1 MRKLIG
7 RDLTQSFESGDLR
20 VGSKVTN
27 RIKTLLL
34 SITIAG
40 DEVAFLLILQ
50 QFGICVSDDLL
61 VLDLR
66 ATVANTEEWR
76 LQDIDMALLDQLG
89 IELQEEG
96 DDQQTDVH
104 TVNIGI
110 GGHDHLIVSQI
121 VKPVLDVQG
130 CLKEV
135 ELFILIDHLFR

>member
-1 MRKLIG
+1 
-7 RDLTQSFESGDLR
+7 
-20 VGSKVTN
+20 
-27 RIKTLLL
+27 
-34 SITIAG
+34 
-40 DEVAFLLILQ
+40 
-50 QFGICVSDDLL
+50 LL

-104 TVNIGI
+104 TINIGI
-110 GGHDHLIVSQI
+110 GGHDHFVISEI